1 MINYANEQTI
11 ALLISSGDTIQWAR
25 CLLEVKKI
33 LSSWKLIPAVDPE
46 LEIIEAI
53 WKASKSYQ
61 PRKMRFVSWAAFVA
75 NRKIIDK
82 FRSFSNRSK
91 FWNQSTEV
99 NHEHE
104 YKRDR
109 HPQIEE
115 IAEDMEESCL

>member
-1 MINYANEQTI
+1 MLEENNSLYRVYNF
-11 ALLISSGDTIQWAR
+11 ISLGTGS
-25 CLLEVKKI
+25 VN
-33 LSSWKLIPAVDPE
+33 
-46 LEIIEAI
+46 
-53 WKASKSYQ
+53 
-61 PRKMRFVSWAAFVA
+61 MNFVSWAAFVA
-75 NRKIIDK
+75 NRKIRDK